1 MCHLTLILLCLKT
14 KGMLHRSCI
23 FLLIGFLFSG
33 CVGWKSKSEV
43 PEKSEHF
50 RAQVVSGQTSRNE
63 VHERLGKPFISDE
76 KIEAYRVLEDPDV
89 LVILPAWET
98 QEVILYALIVYRK
111 DGLVGAIDWSV
122 YRERTGTSLQAGGFY
137 FSADRQSLFGG
148 RKEILLAPTAEAE
161 ETLRSIPSS
170 KMCAVVVFF
179 YDAELEVK
187 YYLDG
192 NLLVETPLVRA
203 NNYWAP
209 RSRDVFIKILVP
221 EGKHELKVK
230 TALKPGDFRRHFICK
245 PRSIL
250 YAYPM
255 IELVETGLRDTQ
267 KTTYRYEGEL
277 VISDVLQDILHGR
290 RRLLFY
296 KGTWLGED

>member
-1 MCHLTLILLCLKT
+1 MT
-14 KGMLHRSCI
+14 KGILYRGCI
-23 FLLIGFLFSG
+23 ILLIGFLVSG
-33 CVGWKSKSEV
+33 CYVWKWKSEV

-50 RAQVVSGQTSRNE
+50 RSQVVSGQTSRNE
-63 VHERLGKPFISDE
+63 VHERLGKPFISNE

-89 LVILPAWET
+89 LVIPGAWQT

-111 DGLVGAIDWSV
+111 DGLVNAIDWSV

-137 FSADRQSLFGG
+137 FSADMRSMFGG
-148 RKEILLAPTAEAE
+148 RKEILLAPTVEAE

-170 KMCAVVVFF
+170 NMCAVVFFF

-192 NLLVETPLVRA
+192 NLLVETPLIRA
-203 NNYWAP
+203 NNYWVP
-209 RSRDVFIKILVP
+209 KTSDVFIKILVS

-250 YAYPM
+250 YAYPK
-255 IELVETGLRDTQ
+255 IELVETGMRDAQ
-267 KTTYRYEGEL
+267 KTTYMYEGEL
-277 VISDVLQDILHGR
+277 VISDTLQDIFRGR

-296 KGTWLGED
+296 QGTWLGED